1 MSEAR
6 GAFPH
11 LAAWSRSGKKMFII
25 NIFYVWF
32 CISSHQPPFWLV
44 ITGSY
49 LWLLHFLLSQL
60 PSEPVYHPVLCGQV
74 HLCSQQCCT
83 CTLLP
88 LHYKRSDLISEP
100 GTIRHTF
107 QNMWMWRWSL
117 TGLWVCVQEMCC
129 WVPFFWPWPRISPS
143 TLSACVL
150 QHCSILC
157 RYWWLPPPAHHI
169 VPFDFPLCVFVGF
182 FSPASVHPCQLQT
195 SQFLVVP
202 HAVRLHLSGQPL
214 RHHWSLVFPA
224 WLMGLPAVCLRLHVS
239 ECLYV
244 PC

>member
-1 MSEAR
+1 
-6 GAFPH
+6 
-11 LAAWSRSGKKMFII
+11 MFII

-88 LHYKRSDLISEP
+88 LHYKRSDLILEA

-169 VPFDFPLCVFVGF
+169 VPFDFSSACVCGF
-182 FSPASVHPCQLQT
+182 FLHSVSTSLSTTDEPVSGGSSRSTPSSIWAASSSSLASRFSCLAHGTTCSLSTASCEWMFVCSLLSFYSLT
-195 SQFLVVP
+195 AFSTFFLTI
-202 HAVRLHLSGQPL
+202 
-214 RHHWSLVFPA
+214 F
-224 WLMGLPAVCLRLHVS
+224 MF
-239 ECLYV
+239 
-244 PC
+244 